1 MPNDEQPA
9 DVRGDIV
16 GKGLVDHIVAVSLGV
31 GMVAGI
37 VMMCFLRF
45 VLEKISA
52 MLLRASAKAGEAAR
66 STTPASG
73 KTADKIKYA
82 LAKILLTCAQ
92 MVGTAIAYSLKIGA
106 IGTVVGEVLTRE
118 LVAVAA
124 FIFVESLPFHLSM
137 PSSRAP
143 HSRPWRGQRVWFP
156 SGSSIWFLSAFS
168 DHRPPPPAMR
178 IWRRAPICT
187 NLREPLSR
195 LWQKVALRTP
205 RLKREVGARG
215 GRRWARPLRSK
226 ARARTRAYN
235 LVACV
240 GTLVHV

>member
-45 VLEKISA
+45 VMEKMSA
-52 MLLRASAKAGEAAR
+52 MLFRASAKAGEAAR

-73 KTADKIKYA
+73 KTADKTKYA
-82 LAKILLTCAQ
+82 LTKILLTCAQ

-124 FIFVESLPFHLSM
+124 FVFCGILALSLEHAKLSRIALKTVAGSTRVVSQRKLDLIFECIF
-137 PSSRAP
+137 
-143 HSRPWRGQRVWFP
+143 G
-156 SGSSIWFLSAFS
+156 
-168 DHRPPPPAMR
+168 PPAASSGGAYLATGTDMYEPAGATEPVMAESR
-178 IWRRAPICT
+178 FADPALEAGGGGTWGAPVGSAI
-187 NLREPLSR
+187 
-195 LWQKVALRTP
+195 ALESEGPYTS
-205 RLKREVGARG
+205 V
-215 GRRWARPLRSK
+215 
-226 ARARTRAYN
+226 
-235 LVACV
+235 
-240 GTLVHV
+240 